1 VCSSD
6 LSATKYYWLKA
17 VDFSG
22 NVSGF
27 SNSATATT
35 DVQVENGEDG
45 ATGPR
50 NAQVYFYYDTAQ
62 STAPTA
68 PSKAQ
73 LSYDFST
80 STPQISA
87 TGWSTVFTPSAVSA
101 TSASNKYWAIRV
113 IFQEVTFGGSISEE
127 LSAVFTWQNMNGLVT
142 FTNLANGLDSGGTST
157 TFIDGGSITA
167 DTLTVSKIKDNSSST
182 FNSYVTFG
190 LGTGTTIAT
199 YSAGGAFSS
208 SDTSYF
214 GLLAR
219 NTDAG
224 YAIGG
229 GSKNT
234 ANVDIGGIVAVGAGN
249 TAFSTY
255 RNAAYLGNGVSGGTF
270 KTGGAGNIQTAVT
283 AEIRLAYYNGTTS
296 YSAYLV
302 SGSTYPF
309 TAGHDALQLLT
320 EDVPELG
327 DIMVDVELIS
337 APNINDS
344 ITKMSK
350 STTANQKGAVGVFA
364 MLCGNE
370 FVPSSLGEY
379 VNDISEQNNKFV
391 LRPEFA
397 NVYETYRPIGVNA
410 IGEGKINV
418 CGQGGDIQIG
428 DFIVTS
434 DIAGKGMK
442 QADDI
447 ARSYTVAKAREN
459 VTFANS
465 TETKQIACIYLC
477 G

>member
-1 VCSSD
+1 
-6 LSATKYYWLKA
+6 
-17 VDFSG
+17 
-22 NVSGF
+22 
-27 SNSATATT
+27 
-35 DVQVENGEDG
+35 
-45 ATGPR
+45 
-50 NAQVYFYYDTAQ
+50 
-62 STAPTA
+62 
-68 PSKAQ
+68 
-73 LSYDFST
+73 
-80 STPQISA
+80 
-87 TGWSTVFTPSAVSA
+87 
-101 TSASNKYWAIRV
+101 
-113 IFQEVTFGGSISEE
+113 
-127 LSAVFTWQNMNGLVT
+127 LVT
-142 FTNLANGLDSGGTST
+142 FTNLANAVGSAGSAT

-167 DTLTVSKIKDNSSST
+167 NTLTVSKIKDNSSST
-182 FNSYVTFG
+182 FNTYVTFG
-190 LGTGTTIAT
+190 LGVGTTIAT
-199 YSAGGAFSS
+199 YTAGGAFSS
-208 SDTSYF
+208 TDTGYF

-255 RNAAYLGNGVSGGTF
+255 RNAAYLGNGTSGGTF
-270 KTGGAGNIQTAVT
+270 KTGGADNIQTAVT
-283 AEIRLAYYNGTTS
+283 AEVRLAYYNGSTS

-327 DIMVDVELIS
+327 DIMVDVEMIS
-337 APNINDS
+337 APNINDC

-350 STTANQKGAVGVFA
+350 STTANQKGAVGVYA

-370 FVPSSLGEY
+370 FVPSSLGGY
-379 VNDISEQNNKFV
+379 VNDSSEQNNKFV
-391 LRPEFA
+391 LRPEFV

-434 DIAGKGMK
+434 DMAGKGMK

-459 VTFANS
+459 VTFANA
-465 TETKQIACIYLC
+465 TDTKQIACIYIC